1 MGLFFYSLSIMPS
14 KERKEEY
21 CEKLRALF
29 TKYNKILVVGAD
41 NVGSSHMQKIRASI
55 RGKGVLLMGKNTMV
69 RRVIRTEYKNFETLL
84 PQLEGNVG
92 LLFTKGDIAE
102 LRDLVLEQKV
112 AAPAKAGAIAP
123 CDVIVPAGDTG
134 LEPTQTAFLQA
145 LNIAT
150 RLNKGQIQIQAPVQ
164 LIKTGEKVGASQA
177 TLLQKLKIHPF
188 SYGLGVISIYDDGSV
203 YAPTVLDF
211 NYDSLSKRI
220 ATCATRIAQVSLQ
233 IGYPCLPSVP
243 HSLARAFKNL
253 LSIAVATEVTF
264 ERAQEIKDL
273 LNMDPE
279 ELAKLQAAS

>member
-1 MGLFFYSLSIMPS
+1 MG
-14 KERKEEY
+14 R
-21 CEKLRALF
+21 
-29 TKYNKILVVGAD
+29 N
-41 NVGSSHMQKIRASI
+41 
-55 RGKGVLLMGKNTMV
+55 
-69 RRVIRTEYKNFETLL
+69 EYKNFETLL

-123 CDVIVPAGDTG
+123 CDVIVPAGYTG

-150 RLNKGQIQIQAPVQ
+150 RLNKGQIQIQAP
-164 LIKTGEKVGASQA
+164 
-177 TLLQKLKIHPF
+177 LLQKLKIHPF

-203 YAPTVLDF
+203 YAPAVLDF

-233 IGYPCLPSVP
+233 IGYPCFPSVP

-279 ELAKLQAAS
+279 ELAKLQAASAPVAEDAPAEEEKQAEEEEEESDDDMGFGLFD